1 MNQSAPGTVER
12 PDDAGGR
19 FRAERRDAAR
29 TSIIVGGLVA
39 IVGMPT
45 WSVFDYL
52 VSPDKA
58 GEFTAIRLV
67 ATALIAI
74 AWGLLFSSFGRRR
87 PELLGL
93 IVIGTVQVAIAAM
106 IVQLSEN
113 LAPYALGMSLPIY
126 ASSFLLAWS
135 SRYTLV
141 LVAISLAS
149 LAVGWVIATEP
160 TGAAEVAIVGF
171 YLLTASAIAVA
182 GQIIRDRAAWREFQ
196 TRSELE
202 LEQTR
207 TRELVAKLDR
217 LSHEDSLTGLANRR
231 AWDGAIARDC
241 ARLARA
247 GAGHTTSVLICD
259 VDQLKE
265 INDSFG
271 HAMGDVVLREV
282 AELLRGRTRAADL
295 VARIGGDEFAV
306 LASDS
311 DEVDAATLANDLR
324 KLIENAELG
333 GSTSDPVTLSIGVAE
348 WDGADDT
355 AEALMLRA
363 DRRLYSAKARRNVVC
378 AGDPIEP
385 RRRLAGG

>member
-12 PDDAGGR
+12 PDDAGDR

-29 TSIIVGGLVA
+29 TSIIVGGLVG
-39 IVGMPT
+39 IIGMPT
-45 WSVFDYL
+45 WSVFDHL
-52 VSPDKA
+52 VSPDNA
-58 GEFTAIRLV
+58 AEFTAIRLV
-67 ATALIAI
+67 ATGLIAI

-93 IVIGTVQVAIAAM
+93 IVIGTIQVAIAAM
-106 IVQLSEN
+106 IVQLSDN
-113 LAPYALGMSLPIY
+113 LAAYALGMSLPIY

-135 SRYTLV
+135 SRYTLI
-141 LVAISLAS
+141 LVAVSFAALAI
-149 LAVGWVIATEP
+149 GWVISSEP
-160 TGAAEVAIVGF
+160 VGASEIARVSF

-182 GQIIRDRAAWREFQ
+182 GQVIRDRAALREFR

-231 AWDGAIARDC
+231 AWDEAIARDC

-282 AELLRGRTRAADL
+282 AELLRGRIRAADL

-311 DEVDAATLANDLR
+311 DEVDAATLANHLR
-324 KLIENAELG
+324 KLVEKAELG
-333 GSTSDPVTLSIGVAE
+333 GPSSDPVTLSIGVAE
-348 WDGADDT
+348 WDGDDDS

-385 RRRLAGG
+385 AGA